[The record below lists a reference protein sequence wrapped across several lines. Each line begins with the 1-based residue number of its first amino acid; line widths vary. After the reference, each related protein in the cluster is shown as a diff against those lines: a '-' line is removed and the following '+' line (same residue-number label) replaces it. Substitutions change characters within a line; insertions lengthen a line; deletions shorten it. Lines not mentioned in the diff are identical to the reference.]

1 MSFQD
6 FLAISPEIVVSFT
19 AILVFI
25 IDLFVRDKKILIP
38 VSCFGLL
45 FSFILTIGL
54 WNGWMIESVGIYAF
68 FSSIRVDEFS
78 LFFKVLL
85 ILSALAVI
93 GSSWEYINS
102 NIESKGEFLGLLLL
116 SISGMLLL
124 VSSVELITV
133 WVSLELTAIPLV
145 ALVALGK
152 KETSLEASFKF
163 LILSAV
169 SSVVILYGLVYLYGF
184 SGSTY
189 FNDIFNYVS
198 SMQSAPV
205 NDFINVNYG
214 LLIGVIL
221 LILGISFK
229 LAAFPFQMWVPDVYQ
244 GAPTPIT
251 AYLSVVS
258 KAAGFAVLLRI
269 IYGAL
274 GGNDFSYLLSNLI
287 SIIALFSM
295 TIGNVMALRQND
307 IKRLL
312 AYSTIAHA
320 GYLLVGVA
328 SLNLDGIGENLYSG
342 PQGVLYY
349 LAGYAFTNLTAF
361 LLIIGVSKSIGTYQ
375 LSGYAGLRR
384 RAPLISFVL
393 AVSII
398 SLLGIPPTV
407 GFMSKVFIFSAAVNT
422 GLTWLALLA
431 VINSVISAYYYLRV
445 LKIAF
450 VDPEENK
457 SEVVVNR
464 TVSVIVVGGMIG
476 IIILGIFPSL
486 VLEVAEI
493 AVMSIV
499 NI

>member
-1 MSFQD
+1 MNYQD
-6 FLAISPEIVVSFT
+6 FISISPEIIIALT
-19 AILVFI
+19 AILVFS
-25 IDLFVRDKKILIP
+25 IDLFVANKRILIP
-38 VSCFGLL
+38 ISCLGLL
-45 FSFILTIGL
+45 FSFMLTIGL
-54 WNGWMIESVGIYAF
+54 WNGWFVGVGEHAF
-68 FSSIRVDEFS
+68 FESIKIDEFG

-85 ILSALAVI
+85 IVSAIAVI
-93 GSSWEYINS
+93 ACSWDYLDT

-116 SISGMLLL
+116 SITGMVLL
-124 VSSVELITV
+124 VSSVELITI
-133 WVSLELTAIPLV
+133 WVALELTAIPLV

-152 KETSLEASFKF
+152 KETSLEAAIKF

-189 FNDIFNYVS
+189 FDDIFNYLS
-198 SMQSAPV
+198 IIQDTPSK
-205 NDFINVNYG
+205 DFVYG
-214 LLIGVIL
+214 NFSLLIGAVL
-221 LILGISFK
+221 VILGITFK

-274 GGNDFSYLLSNLI
+274 GVSEFAYILGNLVA
-287 SIIALFSM
+287 IIAVFSM

-328 SLNLDGIGENLYSG
+328 SLSFSGKGGYFNAG
-342 PQGVLYY
+342 PQSVLYY

-361 LLIIGVSKSIGTYQ
+361 LVIIGVSKSIGTYQ
-375 LSGYAGLRR
+375 LSGFVGLWKKS
-384 RAPLISFVL
+384 PLISFIL
-393 AVSII
+393 AISII

-407 GFMSKVFIFSAAVNT
+407 GFMAKVFIFSAAVNT
-422 GLTWLALLA
+422 DLTWLAIVA
-431 VINSVISAYYYLRV
+431 VINSVISAYYYLRI
-445 LKIAF
+445 LKISF
-450 VDPEENK
+450 VETDDNGSEISVNK
-457 SEVVVNR
+457 IITGVTLMGV
-464 TVSVIVVGGMIG
+464 IG
-476 IIILGIFPSL
+476 IIVLGLFPSL
-486 VLEVAEI
+486 VLEIAEI
-493 AVMSIV
+493 AVISIV
-499 NI
+499 KI

>member
-6 FLAISPEIVVSFT
+6 FLIISPEIVISFT
-19 AILVFI
+19 AISVFLL
-25 IDLFVRDKKILIP
+25 DLFINNKKFLVN
-38 VSCFGLL
+38 VSIAGLL
-45 FSFILTIGL
+45 FSFILTLGL
-54 WNGWMIESVGIYAF
+54 WNGWLIESPGVYAF
-68 FSSIRVDEFS
+68 FSSIKLDEFS

-85 ILSALAVI
+85 ILSGVAVI
-93 GSSWEYINS
+93 GSSGEYISS

-116 SISGMLLL
+116 SITGMLLL

-152 KETSLEASFKF
+152 NDTSLEASLKF

-169 SSVVILYGLVYLYGF
+169 SSVVILYGLVFLYGY

-189 FNDIFNYVS
+189 FNDIFSYIS
-198 SMQSAPV
+198 STTSSPEDLIV
-205 NDFINVNYG
+205 LNYG
-214 LLIGVIL
+214 LLIGIIL
-221 LILGISFK
+221 LVLGISFK

-258 KAAGFAVLLRI
+258 KAAGFAILLRI
-269 IYGAL
+269 IYSVL
-274 GGNDFSYLLSNLI
+274 GGNDFSVILSNLF
-287 SIIALFSM
+287 SIIAVFSM

-320 GYLLVGVA
+320 GYLLIGVA
-328 SLNLDGIGENLYSG
+328 SLNISGTGENLYSG

-349 LAGYAFTNLTAF
+349 LSGYAFTNLTAF
-361 LLIIGVSKSIGTYQ
+361 LVIIGISRSIGTFE
-375 LSGYAGLRR
+375 LSGFAGLRKKS
-384 RAPLISFVL
+384 PLNSLVLTISV
-393 AVSII
+393 I

-407 GFMSKVFIFSAAVNT
+407 GFMSKIFIFSAAVNT
-422 GLTWLALLA
+422 NLTWLAIVG
-431 VINSVISAYYYLRV
+431 VINSVISAYYYLRI
-445 LKIAF
+445 LKIVF
-450 VDPEENK
+450 VDPENNQSEIKVSK
-457 SEVVVNR
+457 SISLI
-464 TVSVIVVGGMIG
+464 TLIGMIG
-476 IIILGIFPSL
+476 ILLLGLFPSL
-486 VLEVAEI
+486 ILEIAEI

>member
-1 MSFQD
+1 M
-6 FLAISPEIVVSFT
+6 
-19 AILVFI
+19 
-25 IDLFVRDKKILIP
+25 
-38 VSCFGLL
+38 
-45 FSFILTIGL
+45 
-54 WNGWMIESVGIYAF
+54 
-68 FSSIRVDEFS
+68 
-78 LFFKVLL
+78 
-85 ILSALAVI
+85 
-93 GSSWEYINS
+93 
-102 NIESKGEFLGLLLL
+102 
-116 SISGMLLL
+116 
-124 VSSVELITV
+124 
-133 WVSLELTAIPLV
+133 
-145 ALVALGK
+145 
-152 KETSLEASFKF
+152 
-163 LILSAV
+163 
-169 SSVVILYGLVYLYGF
+169 
-184 SGSTY
+184 
-189 FNDIFNYVS
+189 
-198 SMQSAPV
+198 
-205 NDFINVNYG
+205 
-214 LLIGVIL
+214 
-221 LILGISFK
+221 
-229 LAAFPFQMWVPDVYQ
+229 
-244 GAPTPIT
+244 
-251 AYLSVVS
+251 
-258 KAAGFAVLLRI
+258 LLRI

-328 SLNLDGIGENLYSG
+328 SLNLDGTGENLYSG